1 MRRFTDRGLRLRTVF
16 VLASV
21 VWLDLDGLGAEVLPW
36 TRLSEG
42 LAITLW
48 DPAAQ
53 CRQMVPPL
61 VLVDIDPERYRFA
74 VFHYRDERLDAP
86 LSLDEWQE
94 RTRATMLFNA
104 GLFRPDY
111 SYMGLLRKDGRLL
124 SSKEHPQWKGLFVA
138 EPVTR
143 PAPNARVVDLAAEPF
158 AGSRPAYRE
167 AAQALMLFDQSG
179 RPRVR
184 RSEKRAQQTAVAETR
199 NGHLVVIKTTSDVAL
214 WDLAQCLAEKRPE
227 LLHAMAM
234 DGGSSSDLRLTE
246 TTAAGR
252 EISPAG
258 ATWQPFMNGTAGV
271 HIPLPTVIG
280 VFPRE
285 PG

>member
-1 MRRFTDRGLRLRTVF
+1 MTVF
-16 VLASV
+16 ALAAAA
-21 VWLDLDGLGAEVLPW
+21 WMGLDGLWAQVLPW
-36 TRLSEG
+36 TRLREG

-48 DPAAQ
+48 DPAVQ

-74 VFHYRDERLDAP
+74 VFHYRDEHLEVP
-86 LSLDEWQE
+86 LSLDEWQS
-94 RTRATMLFNA
+94 RTRATMVFNA

-111 SYMGLLRKDGRLL
+111 SYMGLLRKDGRTL
-124 SSKEHPQWKGLFVA
+124 SRKEHPQWKGLFVA
-138 EPVTR
+138 EPVLQ
-143 PAPNARVVDLAAEPF
+143 PAPKARIVDLAVES
-158 AGSRPAYRE
+158 AGSGHASYRE

-179 RPRVR
+179 KLRVR
-184 RSEKRAQQTAVAETR
+184 RSENRAQQTAVGEAR
-199 NGHLVVIKTTSDVAL
+199 DGHVMIIKTTGDVTL

-234 DGGSSSDLRLTE
+234 DGGSSSDLRLSTSMSVGRGETE
-246 TTAAGR
+246 AR
-252 EISPAG
+252 
-258 ATWQPFMNGTAGV
+258 ATWHPFVNGTAGV